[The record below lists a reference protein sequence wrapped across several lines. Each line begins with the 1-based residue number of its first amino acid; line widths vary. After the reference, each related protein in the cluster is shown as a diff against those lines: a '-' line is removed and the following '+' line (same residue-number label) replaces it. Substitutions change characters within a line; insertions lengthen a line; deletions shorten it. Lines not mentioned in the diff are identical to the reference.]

1 MTTGSDCPSE
11 EDLVRMVE
19 GALGD
24 ESLSVI
30 EQHVDTCEHCAAVLA
45 GLGGLEQSQVRRTLG
60 RYQLDRRIAAGGM
73 GEVWAAWDPQ
83 LRRELAI
90 KFVRPDRADDGR
102 ERDRLLREARALARL
117 THPNVLAVH
126 DVGEI
131 DGEVFL
137 VTELVAGD
145 TLATRGGP
153 SSDWRALVRLY
164 AQAARG
170 LAAAHA
176 AGLVHRDVK
185 PANLLIG
192 ADGRVR
198 VADFGLAVRSS
209 TPSPHAPTEMP
220 SLGASSKITAAGHIA
235 GTPAYMAPEQRAGMA
250 AEGPADQ
257 FALCVALGEGIAG
270 RRPPTAP
277 ESSALRSFVAERRAM
292 DSDLDALCGVLAK
305 GLALDPDDRFES
317 MAALAEALELVAGPA
332 PDPIG
337 GQPSGR
343 MRRISGEQRQI
354 SGQHRIIPPAQSS
367 GTGSSSQNA
376 TTART
381 ARQGPARTLGIV
393 ALIVLVAG
401 AAAGGLYLAMRDR
414 SDEPAQAQP
423 PEPAPP
429 STEPLGASRPAT
441 PASTL
446 DDRGVATTDETGA
459 PRIPGTVD
467 DAPGTEPSGTPRRP
481 GSGDAPAKP
490 STGSAGGVRPI
501 AAPAS
506 GGPPRTAERSAGDVG
521 VPAPPPE
528 DDPVRNGPGMAPTTP
543 PITAAS
549 TVTLADVNRAISRRD
564 GKACRAALAK
574 LASPPPTDFR
584 VASAHALCEM
594 VAGNCEGGLREQRA
608 LRVREGSNPDSA
620 EISAE
625 LYCPVDVADPAV
637 RLRRLSRQLS
647 MFTWFECSY
656 YLPAAR
662 ASGKVVANDREKL
675 QVGSAL
681 ATIAKCYSDREDCT
695 TARKVLTEAQAF
707 IPALGVSELN
717 AACR

>member
-19 GALGD
+19 GALGND
-24 ESLSVI
+24 SLSAI

-164 AQAARG
+164 TQAARG
-170 LAAAHA
+170 LAAAHT

-198 VADFGLAVRSS
+198 VADFGLAVRSN
-209 TPSPHAPTEMP
+209 TPSPLAPTEMP
-220 SLGASSKITAAGHIA
+220 SVGASSKITAAGHIA
-235 GTPAYMAPEQRAGMA
+235 GTPAYMAPEQRAGLA
-250 AEGPADQ
+250 TEGPADQ

-270 RRPPTAP
+270 RRPPTSP
-277 ESSALRSFVAERRAM
+277 DKETLRAFIAERRSM

-305 GLALDPDDRFES
+305 GLALDPDERFES
-317 MAALAEALELVAGPA
+317 MTALADALELIAGPA

-337 GQPSGR
+337 AQPSGR
-343 MRRISGEQRQI
+343 MRRISGEQRMV
-354 SGQHRIIPPAQSS
+354 SGQHRAIASSQS
-367 GTGSSSQNA
+367 TGASSQNV
-376 TTART
+376 TTAST
-381 ARQGPARTLGIV
+381 KRQGPARTLAIV
-393 ALIVLVAG
+393 ALAVLAAG
-401 AAAGGLYLAMRDR
+401 AGAGGLYLAMRDKG
-414 SDEPAQAQP
+414 SDAQAQP
-423 PEPAPP
+423 PEPTPP
-429 STEPLGASRPAT
+429 SPVEPIRESKNAVPDASLAT
-441 PASTL
+441 I
-446 DDRGVATTDETGA
+446 TTDENGA
-459 PRIPGTVD
+459 PRIPGNVD
-467 DAPGTEPSGTPRRP
+467 YAPGPQAAPPKRGAKKP
-481 GSGDAPAKP
+481 APAP
-490 STGSAGGVRPI
+490 DDLGEA
-501 AAPAS
+501 
-506 GGPPRTAERSAGDVG
+506 PPR
-521 VPAPPPE
+521 PE
-528 DDPVRNGPGMAPTTP
+528 DDPVLNGPGMASPTAP
-543 PITAAS
+543 SS
-549 TVTLADVNRAISRRD
+549 TVTLKDVNRAITRHD
-564 GKACRAALAK
+564 GKGCRAALAK
-574 LASPPPTDFR
+574 LATPPPTDFR

-594 VAGNCEGGLREQRA
+594 VAGNCEGGKREERA
-608 LRVREGSNPDSA
+608 LAVREGSNPDSVD
-620 EISAE
+620 ITAE
-625 LYCPVDVADPAV
+625 LYCTVNDPDPAV

-662 ASGKVVANDREKL
+662 ASGKVVGSDREKM

-707 IPALGVSELN
+707 IPALGLSELN

>member
-19 GALGD
+19 GALGND
-24 ESLSVI
+24 SLSVI

-198 VADFGLAVRSS
+198 VADFGLAVRAS

-257 FALCVALGEGIAG
+257 FALCVALGEGIGG

-277 ESSALRSFVAERRAM
+277 EKEALRAFVAERRSM
-292 DSDLDALCGVLAK
+292 DSDLDALCGVLAR
-305 GLALDPDDRFES
+305 GLALDPDERFES
-317 MAALAEALELVAGPA
+317 MAALADALEAIAGPA

-337 GQPSGR
+337 SQPSGR
-343 MRRISGEQRQI
+343 MRRVSGEQRQI
-354 SGQHRIIPPAQSS
+354 SGQYRVIPPSPGA
-367 GTGSSSQNA
+367 GSSSQNA

-381 ARQGPARTLGIV
+381 ARQGPGRTLGIV
-393 ALIVLVAG
+393 ALLVLAAG
-401 AAAGGLYLAMRDR
+401 AGAGALFLAMRDKDDPPPQDPPPQDPTPSPTEKLGESKSPPPTLAAP
-414 SDEPAQAQP
+414 SDAPNA
-423 PEPAPP
+423 PE
-429 STEPLGASRPAT
+429 AT
-441 PASTL
+441 PPKPLAPVPKRATPTTAKRPSPL
-446 DDRGVATTDETGA
+446 PDDL
-459 PRIPGTVD
+459 
-467 DAPGTEPSGTPRRP
+467 
-481 GSGDAPAKP
+481 
-490 STGSAGGVRPI
+490 
-501 AAPAS
+501 
-506 GGPPRTAERSAGDVG
+506 G

-528 DDPVRNGPGMAPTTP
+528 DDPVMNGPGMAPTTP
-543 PITAAS
+543 PISATS
-549 TVTLADVNRAISRRD
+549 TVTLKDVNRAISRRD

-574 LASPPPTDFR
+574 LTSPPPTDFR

-594 VAGNCEGGLREQRA
+594 VAGNCEGGLREERA

-625 LYCPVDVADPAV
+625 LYCPVDVPDPAV

-647 MFTWFECSY
+647 MFSWFECSY

-662 ASGKVVANDREKL
+662 ASGKVVANDREKM

-681 ATIAKCYSDREDCT
+681 ATIAKCYSDREDCP
-695 TARKVLTEAQAF
+695 TARKVLAEAQVF